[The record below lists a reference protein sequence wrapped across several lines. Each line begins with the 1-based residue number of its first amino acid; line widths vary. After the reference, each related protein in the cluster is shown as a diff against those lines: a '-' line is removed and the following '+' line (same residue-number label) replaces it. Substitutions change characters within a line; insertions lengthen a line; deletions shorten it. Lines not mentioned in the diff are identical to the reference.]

1 MNALRIGAGTIAIA
15 MATASLGSIAQAH
28 DHDHNHGQEQTII
41 YSAGQAA
48 APSDS
53 TSSGGASASEVSAL
67 HTEIQAAV
75 EAEYDSYL
83 APLFVHFHEN
93 PELSFLENE
102 TAARMAQ
109 ELRDAGVDV
118 TEGVGGTGVVGM
130 LKNGDGPLILM
141 RADMDGLPVQ
151 EKSGLDYASTAMQVG
166 QDGKEYPV
174 MHACGHDVHITS
186 LVGTARRLVAMKDK
200 WKGTIMFIVQPAEE
214 RVGGAKAMLADGLYE
229 RFGTPDYALAFH
241 VTSQLPTGKVSA
253 AEGIQ
258 YSSADS
264 VDIKVPGIGAHG
276 ASPHAGKDPVYI
288 ASQIVTALQSIV
300 SREVQPL
307 QPAVITVGAFHAGSK
322 HNIISDL
329 AELQLTVRANSEDV
343 RAQLLESIE
352 RIAVNI
358 GKAHGLPDDLPVEVV
373 VSEGTPVTYN
383 DKELARRLNN
393 VMRRDLGS
401 DVVEEFEQKGM
412 GAEDFAYFVAESMGV
427 PGYYF
432 AVGGTP
438 QEAFDAADNGGPAVP
453 SHHSPLF
460 KVEPRPSVTLG
471 TRAMV
476 AAVLDLAPA

>member
-1 MNALRIGAGTIAIA
+1 MYAIRTAATAIA
-15 MATASLGSIAQAH
+15 LAL
-28 DHDHNHGQEQTII
+28 
-41 YSAGQAA
+41 
-48 APSDS
+48 
-53 TSSGGASASEVSAL
+53 ASAPTIVLADDHAVDHAAIKS
-67 HTEIQAAV
+67 AV
-75 EAEYDSYL
+75 EADYDSYL

-109 ELRDAGVDV
+109 ELRDAGVEV

-130 LKNGDGPLILM
+130 LENGEGPLILI
-141 RADMDGLPVQ
+141 RADMDGLPVL
-151 EKSGLDYASTAMQVG
+151 EKSGLDYASTATQVG

-186 LVGTARRLVAMKDK
+186 LVGTARRLVEMKDH
-200 WKGTIMFIVQPAEE
+200 WSGTIMFIVQPAEE
-214 RVGGAKAMLADGLYE
+214 RVGGAKAMLEDGLYE

-241 VTSQLPTGKVSA
+241 VASVLPTGKVSA

-276 ASPHAGKDPVYI
+276 ASPHAGRDPVYI

-307 QPAVITVGAFHAGSK
+307 QPAVITVGSFHSGSK

-329 AELQLTVRANSEDV
+329 AELQLTVRANDEKV
-343 RAQLLESIE
+343 RAQLLESIK
-352 RIAVNI
+352 RIAVNT
-358 GKAHGLPDDLPVEVV
+358 GKAHGLPDDMPVEVT

-383 DKELARRLNN
+383 DVALAKRLNG
-393 VMRRDLGS
+393 VMKRDLGEDS
-401 DVVEEFEQKGM
+401 FLEFRQQGM
-412 GAEDFAYFVAESMGV
+412 GAEDFSYFVAEDMGV

-438 QEAFDAADNGGPAVP
+438 QEAFDAAENGGPAVP

-460 KVEPRPSVTLG
+460 KVAPRPSVTLG
-471 TRAMV
+471 TRAMI
-476 AAVLDLAPA
+476 AAVLDLAPKN